1 MALRVYSNLK
11 CNVFYME
18 TPLHA
23 DNITANLDR
32 FDLYVSINS
41 CIRDGNVRY
50 IGYEAVFELI
60 YTMKINS
67 TLFFIDSRMCGFKNV
82 EFLKI

>member
-11 CNVFYME
+11 WSVFYIE
-18 TPLHA
+18 IPLHV

-41 CIRDGNVRY
+41 CLRDGSVRY
-50 IGYEAVFELI
+50 FGYEDVLQLI
-60 YTMKINS
+60 YTMKIKS
-67 TLFFIDSRMCGFKNV
+67 ALFF
-82 EFLKI
+82 